1 MHSEINL
8 LNICGTVV
16 IGDGEREETPILY
29 VGEEVGTG
37 QGEEVDIGLHPLEGK
52 TLAAKARPNALSV
65 VVMAPRGSML
75 QLPEIYME
83 KLAVGPGYPDGL
95 LDLDMPPAERV
106 RVLAAAKGC
115 SPEDVRI
122 TVLECPRHAELIA
135 ELRSTGASV
144 RLISDADVAGV
155 MHCSRPEETG
165 IDLYMGSG
173 GAPQCVLGVAALKC
187 MGGQM
192 QGRLLF
198 RNPHEADLARRA
210 GIEDLD
216 AKYNLDD
223 LIRADVLFA
232 ATAVTNSSLLRG
244 LGGSASSWRP
254 RPCSCA
260 RTPARSGA
268 SPTAPRI
275 SEPGRVSEPDLCAPR
290 PVRCTPGHSGSAAA
304 PPPPPPPA
312 PPCAPAA
319 RGQVWF
325 GSGRATALSWSADPE
340 MSVNCT
346 IYSQTER
353 CELWL
358 G

>member
-1 MHSEINL
+1 MGTASGEVSFQDRMLSLGVARVSETAAIAVSRLIGRGDEEAAQAAAVKAMHSEINL

-216 AKYNLDD
+216 AKYSLDD

-244 LGGSASSWRP
+244 ARRVGEFLETETLLLRSHTGSLR
-254 RPCSCA
+254 RLTY
-260 RTPARSGA
+260 RTK
-268 SPTAPRI
+268 
-275 SEPGRVSEPDLCAPR
+275 D
-290 PVRCTPGHSGSAAA
+290 
-304 PPPPPPPA
+304 
-312 PPCAPAA
+312 
-319 RGQVWF
+319 F
-325 GSGRATALSWSADPE
+325 
-340 MSVNCT
+340 
-346 IYSQTER
+346 
-353 CELWL
+353 
-358 G
+358 

>member
-1 MHSEINL
+1 MGTASGEVSFQDRMLSLGVARVSEAAAIAVSRLIGRGDEEAAQAAAVKAMHSELNL
-8 LNICGTVV
+8 LNIRGTVV
-16 IGDGEREETPILY
+16 IGDGEREETPTLY

-65 VVMAPRGSML
+65 VVMAPRCSML
-75 QLPEIYME
+75 PVPEIYME
-83 KLAVGPGYPDGL
+83 KLAVGPGYPDVL

-115 SPEDVRI
+115 SPEEVRI
-122 TVLECPRHAELIA
+122 TVLERPRHAELIA
-135 ELRSTGASV
+135 ELRSIGASV

-165 IDLYMGSG
+165 IDVYMGSG
-173 GAPQCVLGVAALKC
+173 GAQQGVLGAAALKC

-216 AKYNLDD
+216 AKYSLDD

-232 ATAVTNSSLLRG
+232 ATGVTNSSLLRG
-244 LGGSASSWRP
+244 ARRVGEFLETETLLLRSHTGSLR
-254 RPCSCA
+254 RLTY
-260 RTPARSGA
+260 RTK
-268 SPTAPRI
+268 
-275 SEPGRVSEPDLCAPR
+275 D
-290 PVRCTPGHSGSAAA
+290 
-304 PPPPPPPA
+304 
-312 PPCAPAA
+312 
-319 RGQVWF
+319 F
-325 GSGRATALSWSADPE
+325 
-340 MSVNCT
+340 
-346 IYSQTER
+346 
-353 CELWL
+353 
-358 G
+358 